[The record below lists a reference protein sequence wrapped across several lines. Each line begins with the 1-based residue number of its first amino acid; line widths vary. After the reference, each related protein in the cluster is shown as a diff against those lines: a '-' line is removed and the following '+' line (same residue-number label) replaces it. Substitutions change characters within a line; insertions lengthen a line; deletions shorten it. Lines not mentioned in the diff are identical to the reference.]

1 VICTLVLIDPHI
13 RAGSSNIF
21 TELSIPRAILNRP
34 FYFELTVVVD
44 TPKSGFA
51 IVLVLVAILLVD
63 QTIPDH
69 FLSKR

>member
-34 FYFELTVVVD
+34 FYFELTAVVD